1 MAQFIGGRTCENS
14 GLSAQLGQGP
24 ETSVEIKEAFNEGKT
39 LDFVML
45 PWLSVGNEVGK
56 VGMIPVLT
64 DDRLILS
71 ISVSAVKCVSVDGM
85 QWIMEGAITR
95 DLTQK
100 VKAIASKNIDLVS
113 PDDLTCFY
121 AGAYVVLYYDV
132 LTSSGGVF
140 LVKTGKKHER
150 FFMLPQLPQRSIPD
164 LWESAVVPQALQAY
178 DLAEK
183 KVVEVEDYSPY
194 TLAKMPPPG
203 AQEDQDTQVDSNAT
217 QPATQG
223 AGAGNG
229 SEGDSKRDST
239 AKGGALDKSKIL
251 GVPKKK

>member
-1 MAQFIGGRTCENS
+1 MAQLIGRNSCENS
-14 GLSAQLGQGP
+14 NVSVELKQGP
-24 ETSVEIKEAFNEGKT
+24 ETSAKIREAFNEGKT
-39 LDFVML
+39 LDFMML
-45 PWLSVGNEVGK
+45 PWVSAGNE
-56 VGMIPVLT
+56 VGMIPVLIG
-64 DDRLILS
+64 DWPILN

-85 QWIMEGAITR
+85 QWIMEGTIMR

-100 VKAIASKNIDLVS
+100 AKETASKNVDLVS

-229 SEGDSKRDST
+229 SEGDSKRDSA